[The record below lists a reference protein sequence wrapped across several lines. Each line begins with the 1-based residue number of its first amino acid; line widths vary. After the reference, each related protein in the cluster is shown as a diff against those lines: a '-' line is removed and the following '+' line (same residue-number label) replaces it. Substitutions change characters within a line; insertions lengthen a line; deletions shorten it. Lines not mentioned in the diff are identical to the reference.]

1 MPPVPKRDSRRR
13 DFIQPRA
20 PPNNSLSIALQS
32 QHNSTMAPS
41 EKVIFAEIKSIIDDI
56 YSRPEDRPSLTVKN
70 VRNQVEQKL
79 ALDEGF
85 FVQDAWKEKSKNLI
99 KSYAVGCKAIVPST
113 SANKFIF
120 KVEVIA
126 KHEEEEEMNSV
137 SIEVKPE
144 PEKKYAPTPA
154 PTKIES
160 AKKGTKR
167 ASRESKAPPRKRQ
180 KKEET
185 PSEDEDK
192 ESSDLSNLSDSSP
205 EESAVSEFDDSEDEK
220 PKKKSKSKSKSRTPV
235 KRQLKKKAKV
245 ESDED
250 EELGLV
256 SGESD
261 NSDVPKRKR
270 QSKAK
275 SKATAKRQSKS
286 KAKSKLEAD
295 EDEGEGDASDVFFGG
310 KHEGS
315 DATPKKSTPRK
326 STPKKPTKTESNGES
341 GDEKPKNKTEYPQKE
356 ATLKILLK
364 KALSDNEENKLDSKT
379 LTDAGSESEMS
390 VVLDEAP
397 KPKRKRRSKSDM
409 ASSIPSKPAKG
420 KKDKA
425 SKPPKATTASKD
437 LSPDEELISTLK
449 YQLKK
454 CGMNKIWQFELK
466 QYGDDNRA
474 KIKHLQG
481 VLKEIGMA
489 GRFSEARARE
499 IKEIRELQAD
509 LEAVKEGEKS
519 WGLESGRRASRG
531 LVKKNLREST
541 VEDDDEEGEND
552 KGGTDG
558 DESRSLSDQ
567 PRARKPRARADLAFL
582 GDEDSDE

>member
-1 MPPVPKRDSRRR
+1 
-13 DFIQPRA
+13 
-20 PPNNSLSIALQS
+20 
-32 QHNSTMAPS
+32 MAPS
-41 EKVIFAEIKSIIDDI
+41 EKVIFAEIKSTIDDI

-79 ALDEGF
+79 GLEEGF
-85 FVQDAWKEKSKNLI
+85 FVQNSWKEKSKNLI
-99 KSYAVGCKAIVPST
+99 KSYAVGYKAIVPST
-113 SANKFIF
+113 SADEFIF

-126 KHEEEEEMNSV
+126 KHEEEEELNSV

-144 PEKKYAPTPA
+144 PVKKHAPTPA
-154 PTKIES
+154 PAKIES

-185 PSEDEDK
+185 PEEEEDK
-192 ESSDLSNLSDSSP
+192 ESSDLSDLSDSSP
-205 EESAVSEFDDSEDEK
+205 EESVVSEFDDSEDEK
-220 PKKKSKSKSKSRTPV
+220 PKKKSKSKSRIPV

-250 EELGLV
+250 KELDLG
-256 SGESD
+256 SDESD
-261 NSDVPKRKR
+261 NSDAPKRKR

-275 SKATAKRQSKS
+275 SKAPAKRQSKS
-286 KAKSKLEAD
+286 KSKSKSKLESD
-295 EDEGEGDASDVFFGG
+295 EDEGEEDASDVSFGG
-310 KHEGS
+310 KHEDS
-315 DATPKKSTPRK
+315 DAATKKKSTPRK
-326 STPKKPTKTESNGES
+326 QTPKKPTKTESNGES
-341 GDEKPKNKTEYPQKE
+341 GDEKPKKKAEYPQKE
-356 ATLKILLK
+356 ATPKKPLK
-364 KALSDNEENKLDSKT
+364 KALSDDEENKPDSKT
-379 LTDAGSESEMS
+379 PTDAGSESEMS
-390 VVLDEAP
+390 VVLDETP

-409 ASSIPSKPAKG
+409 ASFISSKPSKG

-425 SKPPKATTASKD
+425 SRPPKATTASKD

-474 KIKHLQG
+474 KIKHLQS
-481 VLKEIGMA
+481 VLKEIGMV

-541 VEDDDEEGEND
+541 VEDEDEEGQNG

>member
-1 MPPVPKRDSRRR
+1 
-13 DFIQPRA
+13 
-20 PPNNSLSIALQS
+20 
-32 QHNSTMAPS
+32 MAPS
-41 EKVIFAEIKSIIDDI
+41 EKAIFAEIKSTIDDI

-70 VRNQVEQKL
+70 VRTQVEQKL
-79 ALDEGF
+79 GLQEGF

-99 KSYAVGCKAIVPST
+99 KSYAVRSKAIVPST

-120 KVEVIA
+120 KVEVIS
-126 KHEEEEEMNSV
+126 KHEEEEELNSV

-144 PEKKYAPTPA
+144 PEKKHAPTPA

-185 PSEDEDK
+185 PEEEDK
-192 ESSDLSNLSDSSP
+192 ESSDLSDLSDSSP

-220 PKKKSKSKSKSRTPV
+220 PKRKSKSKSKSRTPV

-245 ESDED
+245 ESEGD
-250 EELGLV
+250 EELDLV
-256 SGESD
+256 SDELD
-261 NSDVPKRKR
+261 NSDAPKRKR

-275 SKATAKRQSKS
+275 SKAPAKRQSKS
-286 KAKSKLEAD
+286 KVKSKLDSD
-295 EDEGEGDASDVFFGG
+295 EVEGEEDACDISFRG
-310 KHEGS
+310 KHEDS
-315 DATPKKSTPRK
+315 DAAPKKSTPRK
-326 STPKKPTKTESNGES
+326 PTPKKPTKTESNGEP

-356 ATLKILLK
+356 PTPKILLK
-364 KALSDNEENKLDSKT
+364 KTLSDDEEDKPDGKT
-379 LTDAGSESEMS
+379 PTDAGSESEMS

-409 ASSIPSKPAKG
+409 ASSISSKSAKG

-425 SKPPKATTASKD
+425 SRPPKATTGSKD

-481 VLKEIGMA
+481 VLKEIGMV

-519 WGLESGRRASRG
+519 WGLESGTRASRG

-541 VEDDDEEGEND
+541 VEDDDEEGENG

-558 DESRSLSDQ
+558 DENRSLSDQ

>member
-1 MPPVPKRDSRRR
+1 
-13 DFIQPRA
+13 
-20 PPNNSLSIALQS
+20 
-32 QHNSTMAPS
+32 MAPS
-41 EKVIFAEIKSIIDDI
+41 EKVIFAEIKSTIDDI

-79 ALDEGF
+79 GLVEGF

-99 KSYAVGCKAIVPST
+99 KSYAVGYKAIVPST
-113 SANKFIF
+113 SANKFTF

-126 KHEEEEEMNSV
+126 KHEEEEELKSV

-144 PEKKYAPTPA
+144 PEKKHAPTPA

-185 PSEDEDK
+185 PSEEEDK
-192 ESSDLSNLSDSSP
+192 ESSDLSDLSDSSP

-220 PKKKSKSKSKSRTPV
+220 SKKKSKSKSRTPV

-250 EELGLV
+250 EELDLA

-261 NSDVPKRKR
+261 NSDAPKRKR

-275 SKATAKRQSKS
+275 SKALAKRQSKS
-286 KAKSKLEAD
+286 KAKSKLESD
-295 EDEGEGDASDVFFGG
+295 EDEGEEDASDVSFGG
-310 KHEGS
+310 KHEDS
-315 DATPKKSTPRK
+315 AATPKKKSTPRK
-326 STPKKPTKTESNGES
+326 PTPKKPTKTKSNGES
-341 GDEKPKNKTEYPQKE
+341 GGEKPKNKTEYPQKE
-356 ATLKILLK
+356 ATPKILLK
-364 KALSDNEENKLDSKT
+364 KALSDDEENKPDSKT
-379 LTDAGSESEMS
+379 RTDAGSESEMS

-409 ASSIPSKPAKG
+409 ASSISSKPAKG

-425 SKPPKATTASKD
+425 TRPPKATTANKD

-474 KIKHLQG
+474 KIRHLQG
-481 VLKEIGMA
+481 VLKEIGMV

-541 VEDDDEEGEND
+541 VEDDDEEGENG

>member
-1 MPPVPKRDSRRR
+1 
-13 DFIQPRA
+13 
-20 PPNNSLSIALQS
+20 
-32 QHNSTMAPS
+32 MAPS

-79 ALDEGF
+79 GLEEGF

-99 KSYAVGCKAIVPST
+99 KSYAVGYKAIVPPTST
-113 SANKFIF
+113 NKFIF

-126 KHEEEEEMNSV
+126 KYEEEEELNSV

-144 PEKKYAPTPA
+144 LEKKHAPTPA

-185 PSEDEDK
+185 PEEEEDM
-192 ESSDLSNLSDSSP
+192 ESSDLSDLSDSSP
-205 EESAVSEFDDSEDEK
+205 EESAVSEFDNSEDEK
-220 PKKKSKSKSKSRTPV
+220 PKKKSKSKSRTPV

-250 EELGLV
+250 EELDLV
-256 SGESD
+256 SDESD
-261 NSDVPKRKR
+261 NSDAPKRKR
-270 QSKAK
+270 QSKVK
-275 SKATAKRQSKS
+275 SKAPAKRQSKS
-286 KAKSKLEAD
+286 KAKSKVESD
-295 EDEGEGDASDVFFGG
+295 EDEGEEEVSDGG
-310 KHEGS
+310 RHEDS
-315 DATPKKSTPRK
+315 DAAPEKKSTPRNP
-326 STPKKPTKTESNGES
+326 TPKKPRKPESNGES
-341 GDEKPKNKTEYPQKE
+341 GNEKPKNKTGYPQKE
-356 ATLKILLK
+356 TTPKIPLK
-364 KALSDNEENKLDSKT
+364 KALSDDEESKPDSKSP
-379 LTDAGSESEMS
+379 TDAGSESEMS

-409 ASSIPSKPAKG
+409 ASSISSKPAKG

-425 SKPPKATTASKD
+425 SRPPKATTASKD
-437 LSPDEELISTLK
+437 LSSEEELISTLK
-449 YQLKK
+449 SQLKK

-481 VLKEIGMA
+481 ILKEIGMV

-499 IKEIRELQAD
+499 IKEMRELQAD

-531 LVKKNLREST
+531 LVKKNLRDST
-541 VEDDDEEGEND
+541 VEDDDEEGENG

-558 DESRSLSDQ
+558 DENRSFSDQ